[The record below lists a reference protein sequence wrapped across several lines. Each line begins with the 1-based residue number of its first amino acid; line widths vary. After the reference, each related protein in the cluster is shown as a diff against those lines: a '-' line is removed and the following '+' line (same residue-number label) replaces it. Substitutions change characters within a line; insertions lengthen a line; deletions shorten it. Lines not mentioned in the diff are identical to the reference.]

1 MRNQRSGHRS
11 IRALHLLL
19 VTSMLVILTPI
30 IGASRIAT
38 AGTLTPWTADGPLP
52 PNFTL
57 VSDGSDTPPQMTY
70 NLGEDPGGLR
80 FTNQTWTLSTTA
92 TSDTTE
98 SVPYIYTGYHAF
110 FQVIVHLDAFVTHNG
125 VTTTTSL
132 VADGPVICC
141 TPPSGGFTYTG
152 SHTFNVVSGD
162 TYGYAVGGFNF
173 DSDPHFFGT
182 LTLAEPPFQ
191 DPASIASN
199 TSWTTAAPLTTAGLD
214 GALTQP
220 GEARWYKFP
229 IQPDSQVQ
237 VDLGNLDQN
246 FDLTMFRDIGQ
257 TFTTLTTTQD
267 LTKLSAQF
275 AGDAYSPSI
284 YSPSIYSPSIY
295 SPSIYSPSI
304 YSPSI
309 YSPSIYSP
317 SIYSPSIYSPSIYSP
332 SIYSPSIYSPSI
344 YSPSIYSPSDAF
356 LAAFSSAQT
365 RSLIGI
371 SARESAEPESIR
383 TATWNNTGNFY
394 VRVQGRNGAF
404 STTPF
409 HLGLSTSEG
418 SCSAVV
424 LDSFSST
431 PTIAGTPG
439 VAQTVILTDSSRL
452 PQTPDPRPS
461 LDQLADRTGGVV
473 VDVSTSPRIDALND
487 QADANTAC
495 PYAKNLVA
503 EAIRDVV
510 NSYRDTS
517 HTLKYVVIAGG
528 DSVIPFFR
536 YADSAGIGP
545 ESDYVPPA
553 LDTSASQASLRRN
566 YVLGQDAYGAVSD
579 LEVKGAVMP
588 IPDLA
593 VGRLVETADE
603 IIGMVDAYLGLNSG
617 TLPTPTSS
625 LVTGYDFLTSAADS
639 VQGDFAAG
647 LGPTGRADTLITNQG
662 VPTTTTTVGT
672 PSRDRS
678 WTAADLSN
686 ALLGT
691 HHDLVFLAG
700 HFSAFNTL
708 AADYQT
714 SLATTDLEAHPNLLT
729 NSLVISAGCHAGY
742 NLLDADGVPGL
753 TQGRPDWPEAM
764 AKQRATLIAGTG
776 YQYADT
782 DFLAYSAKLYSLL
795 ASQLRSGTGAVPLGQ
810 ALVNAKQDYLAGLGN
825 LTGIDQKAL
834 IESTLYG
841 LPMTGVNLPS
851 GRTPNPVN
859 GAGIVTAPV
868 AANTP
873 GSVLGL
879 TTASFDLTPTLTTPP
894 PKPVLDLAGN
904 PVIPAASFRW
914 LTGRDG
920 VQSGSALPAL
930 PKQIDDVTSTT
941 TARCCEAWASSAARM
956 PTRRVSFR

>member
-1 MRNQRSGHRS
+1 M
-11 IRALHLLL
+11 
-19 VTSMLVILTPI
+19 
-30 IGASRIAT
+30 
-38 AGTLTPWTADGPLP
+38 
-52 PNFTL
+52 
-57 VSDGSDTPPQMTY
+57 
-70 NLGEDPGGLR
+70 
-80 FTNQTWTLSTTA
+80 
-92 TSDTTE
+92 
-98 SVPYIYTGYHAF
+98 
-110 FQVIVHLDAFVTHNG
+110 
-125 VTTTTSL
+125 
-132 VADGPVICC
+132 
-141 TPPSGGFTYTG
+141 
-152 SHTFNVVSGD
+152 
-162 TYGYAVGGFNF
+162 
-173 DSDPHFFGT
+173 
-182 LTLAEPPFQ
+182 
-191 DPASIASN
+191 
-199 TSWTTAAPLTTAGLD
+199 
-214 GALTQP
+214 
-220 GEARWYKFP
+220 
-229 IQPDSQVQ
+229 
-237 VDLGNLDQN
+237 
-246 FDLTMFRDIGQ
+246 
-257 TFTTLTTTQD
+257 
-267 LTKLSAQF
+267 
-275 AGDAYSPSI
+275 
-284 YSPSIYSPSIY
+284 
-295 SPSIYSPSI
+295 
-304 YSPSI
+304 
-309 YSPSIYSP
+309 
-317 SIYSPSIYSPSIYSP
+317 
-332 SIYSPSIYSPSI
+332 
-344 YSPSIYSPSDAF
+344 
-356 LAAFSSAQT
+356 
-365 RSLIGI
+365 
-371 SARESAEPESIR
+371 
-383 TATWNNTGNFY
+383 
-394 VRVQGRNGAF
+394 
-404 STTPF
+404 
-409 HLGLSTSEG
+409 
-418 SCSAVV
+418 
-424 LDSFSST
+424 
-431 PTIAGTPG
+431 
-439 VAQTVILTDSSRL
+439 ILTDSSRL
-452 PQTPDPRPS
+452 EQTPDLRPS
-461 LDQLADRTGGVV
+461 LDQLAARTGGVV
-473 VDVSTSPRIDALND
+473 VDVSTSPRIEALNA

-579 LEVKGAVMP
+579 LNVKGAVMP

-639 VQGDFAAG
+639 VQSDFAAG

-686 ALLGT
+686 ALLGS
-691 HHDLVFLAG
+691 HHDLIFLAG
-700 HFSAFNTL
+700 HFSAFNAL

-714 SLATTDLEAHPNLLT
+714 SLSTTDLDAHPNLLT

-742 NLLDADGVPGL
+742 NLLDADSVPGL
-753 TQGRPDWPEAM
+753 TQGLPDWPEAM

-810 ALVNAKQDYLAGLGN
+810 ALVNAKQDYLAELGS

-841 LPMTGVNLPS
+841 LPMTAVDLPA
-851 GRTPNPVN
+851 GRTPDPVD
-859 GAGIVTAPV
+859 GAGITTTPV

-873 GSVLGL
+873 GAVLGL
-879 TTASFDLTPTLTTPP
+879 KTASFDLTPTLTTPP

-904 PVIPAASFRW
+904 PVVPAASFRW

-920 VQSGSALPAL
+920 VQSGPALPAL

-941 TARCCEAWASSAARM
+941 SGEVLRGVGFVSGTYLDTPGVLPLTGAPTIEQNGVHTNFVSPVYFPQKLATVNYFGALDANGTDGRTRLITTPAQYRSDVGSTTTDTERQYSQLGLQLYYSSNTATYGNNTPALAAPPSISGVTDTVSPGQVAVGAHVTGDPSAGIQHAWVTYTAESGPLHGAWQSTDLAQDPLDSTLWTGTFALPGGQSASDVRYIVQAVNGVGLVGLDNNLGDGYTPGVPVGAQVPPPTITTVTTLEPTVPSGVSGSSLDVAATVELR
-956 PTRRVSFR
+956 PCRQRDHLLPRQRVHHGDHRQRWSSNRDIAAAGRGR